1 MRRLMIL
8 GALLCLL
15 TAGCG
20 DSDTDDETATS
31 GPDLPESLCEQVSAA
46 DLEKW
51 SGAPRTLKEPQT
63 GAGYT
68 ICGTELGDDGLNA
81 DWRFTELDDG
91 GLQELIETRAPA
103 GARTGP
109 VILGGE
115 TRGFAF
121 HDDSGTGP
129 SYVLAVE
136 YGDDAALLV
145 TTSIAGDMDPAAGRT
160 RAKPAALEPLATK
173 IATFYANSLG
183 EEEK

>member
-8 GALLCLL
+8 GSMLCLL
-15 TAGCG
+15 ATGCG
-20 DSDTDDETATS
+20 DSDTDGDTTTT

-51 SGAPRTLKEPQT
+51 SGGARTLKDPQT

-68 ICGTELGDDGLNA
+68 ICGTEPGDDGLGV
-81 DWRFTELDDG
+81 DWRFTELGAG
-91 GLQELIETRAPA
+91 GLEEIVETLAPS
-103 GARTGP
+103 GARSKP

-121 HDDSGTGP
+121 TDDSGTGP
-129 SYVLAVE
+129 SYVLAIE

-145 TTSIAGDMDPAAGRT
+145 TTSIAVDMDPAAGRT
-160 RAKPAALEPLATK
+160 RATPDMLEPLATK

-183 EEEK
+183 KD